1 MISNY
6 WKAVPLA
13 LGVLVPFAL
22 AARAEDEPHTQR
34 KVVIVDDDDPVVV
47 HDSHGARRGY
57 LGVELIE
64 MTPDL
69 RAHYGAP
76 RDAGVLVGEV
86 EADSPAAKAGIE
98 VGDIITRSDGEPVQ
112 SVSHLT
118 RMVRAKKAGDSV
130 KIEVSRN
137 RASKTLTATVAERAS
152 SRHERTLVLP
162 DLAQIRPMLGQLDD
176 FHGLRERLDQIE
188 KRLTT
193 SKRNSRTADRTTQ
206 DRD

>member
-1 MISNY
+1 MSSNY

-13 LGVLVPFAL
+13 LGMLVPFAL
-22 AARAEDEPHTQR
+22 TARAEGESHTQT
-34 KVVIVDDDDPVVV
+34 KVVIVDDDPVVV

-76 RDAGVLVGEV
+76 RDAGVLVGAV

-98 VGDIITRSDGEPVQ
+98 VGDIITRSDGAQVE
-112 SVSHLT
+112 SVSDLT
-118 RMVRAKKAGDSV
+118 RWVRAKKAGDSV

-137 RASKTLTATVAERAS
+137 RATKTLTATVAERSS

-162 DLAQIRPMLGQLDD
+162 DLAQVRPMLGQLDD
-176 FHGLRERLDQIE
+176 LHSLRDRLQQIERRLDDLE
-188 KRLTT
+188 K
-193 SKRNSRTADRTTQ
+193 KQSR
-206 DRD
+206 

>member
-13 LGVLVPFAL
+13 LGMLVPFAL
-22 AARAEDEPHTQR
+22 TARAEDESHTQR

-47 HDSHGARRGY
+47 HGSHGVRRGY

-76 RDAGVLVGEV
+76 RDAGVLVGSV

-98 VGDIITRSDGEPVQ
+98 VGDIITRSDGEQVE
-112 SVSHLT
+112 SVSELT

-137 RASKTLTATVAERAS
+137 RATKTLTATVAERSS

-162 DLAQIRPMLGQLDD
+162 DLAQVRPMLGQLDD
-176 FHGLRERLDQIE
+176 LRGLRDRLDEIE
-188 KRLTT
+188 KRLGDLE
-193 SKRNSRTADRTTQ
+193 KKQSR
-206 DRD
+206 

>member
-13 LGVLVPFAL
+13 LGMLVPFAL
-22 AARAEDEPHTQR
+22 TARAEDESHTQR
-34 KVVIVDDDDPVVV
+34 KVVIVGDDDPVVV
-47 HDSHGARRGY
+47 HGSHGARRGY

-76 RDAGVLVGEV
+76 RDAGVLVGSV

-98 VGDIITRSDGEPVQ
+98 VGDIITRSDGEQVE
-112 SVSHLT
+112 SVSELT

-137 RASKTLTATVAERAS
+137 RATKTLTATVAERSS

-162 DLAQIRPMLGQLDD
+162 DLAQVRPMLGQLDD
-176 FHGLRERLDQIE
+176 LRGLRDRLDEIE
-188 KRLTT
+188 KRLNDLE
-193 SKRNSRTADRTTQ
+193 KKQSR
-206 DRD
+206 

>member
-13 LGVLVPFAL
+13 LGMLVPLAL
-22 AARAEDEPHTQR
+22 SARAEDEPNSKT
-34 KVVIVDDDDPVVV
+34 KVVIVDDDDPIVVRG
-47 HDSHGARRGY
+47 SHGARRGY

-69 RAHYGAP
+69 RAHYGVP
-76 RDAGVLVGEV
+76 RDAGVLVGSV
-86 EADSPAAKAGIE
+86 ETDSPAAKAGIE
-98 VGDIITRSDGEPVQ
+98 VGDIITRGDGERVQ
-112 SVSHLT
+112 SVSDLT
-118 RMVRAKKAGDSV
+118 RMVRSKKAGDSV

-162 DLAQIRPMLGQLDD
+162 DLAQVRPMLGQLDD
-176 FHGLRERLDQIE
+176 LHGLRERLDQIE
-188 KRLTT
+188 KRLDDLE
-193 SKRNSRTADRTTQ
+193 KRQPSR
-206 DRD
+206 

>member
-13 LGVLVPFAL
+13 LGMLVPFTL
-22 AARAEDEPHTQR
+22 TARAEDESHSQT
-34 KVVIVDDDDPVVV
+34 KIVIVDDDPVVV
-47 HDSHGARRGY
+47 HGSHGARLGY

-76 RDAGVLVGEV
+76 RDAGVLVGSV
-86 EADSPAAKAGIE
+86 EADSPASKAGIE
-98 VGDIITRSDGEPVQ
+98 VGDIITGSDGERVE
-112 SVSHLT
+112 SVSDLT

-130 KIEVSRN
+130 KIEVSRD
-137 RASKTLTATVAERAS
+137 RASKTLTATVAERSS

-162 DLAQIRPMLGQLDD
+162 DLAQVRPMLGQLDD
-176 FHGLRERLDQIE
+176 LHGLRDRLQQIE
-188 KRLTT
+188 KRLDDLE
-193 SKRNSRTADRTTQ
+193 KKQPNR
-206 DRD
+206 